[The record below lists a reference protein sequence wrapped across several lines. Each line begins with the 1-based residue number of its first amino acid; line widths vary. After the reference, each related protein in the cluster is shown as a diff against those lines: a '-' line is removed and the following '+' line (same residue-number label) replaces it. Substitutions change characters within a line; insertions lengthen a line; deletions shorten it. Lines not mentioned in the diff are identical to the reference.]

1 MLRIRLRRTGA
12 RKKPQYRLVVAE
24 STSPRDGRY
33 IEIIGTYNPLTNPST
48 VNIDTSRAQHWLSV
62 GATPSDRVHKLLARE
77 GLMAPP
83 AFATPKATDAA
94 ADGTAADGTAVDAT
108 ADGAT
113 DDAATGTPAVAEVAA
128 TSAAMAP
135 AAEEAGASGPIPDV
149 DEDAGAPATA
159 ESTDAA
165 TAEATATPDAASE
178 AV

>member
-48 VNIDTSRAQHWLSV
+48 VNVNSERAQHWLRV
-62 GATPSDRVHKLLARE
+62 GATPSDRVHKILANE
-77 GLMAPP
+77 GLMEQPSFVTAGR
-83 AFATPKATDAA
+83 AAQA
-94 ADGTAADGTAVDAT
+94 ADGAVGTDAGGAAGTAAV
-108 ADGAT
+108 AD
-113 DDAATGTPAVAEVAA
+113 VAA
-128 TSAAMAP
+128 TMAAMAP

-149 DEDAGAPATA
+149 DEDADMT
-159 ESTDAA
+159 A
-165 TAEATATPDAASE
+165 TAEASDEAAAMPDAASE

>member
-48 VNIDTSRAQHWLSV
+48 VDIKTERAQHWLSV
-62 GATPSDRVHKLLARE
+62 GATPSDRVHKILANE
-77 GLMAPP
+77 GLMEQ
-83 AFATPKATDAA
+83 PKFVTAARAA
-94 ADGTAADGTAVDAT
+94 ADASDNGAAAMGTV
-108 ADGAT
+108 
-113 DDAATGTPAVAEVAA
+113 AVAEVAA

-149 DEDAGAPATA
+149 DEDAGTTTTAATVD
-159 ESTDAA
+159 ET
-165 TAEATATPDAASE
+165 TAEAAATPDAASE

>member
-48 VNIDTSRAQHWLSV
+48 VKINTERAQHWLSV
-62 GATPSDRVHKLLARE
+62 GATPSDRVHKILANE
-77 GLMAPP
+77 GLMEQPSFVTA
-83 AFATPKATDAA
+83 AKSADGATDAA
-94 ADGTAADGTAVDAT
+94 AASG
-108 ADGAT
+108 GA
-113 DDAATGTPAVAEVAA
+113 AVADVAA

-149 DEDAGAPATA
+149 DDDADAPATA
-159 ESTDAA
+159 ETTDDA
-165 TAEATATPDAASE
+165 TAEAAATPDAASE

>member
-83 AFATPKATDAA
+83 AFATPKSTDAA
-94 ADGTAADGTAVDAT
+94 ADGTAADGTA
-108 ADGAT
+108 DGAT
-113 DDAATGTPAVAEVAA
+113 DGAATSTPAVAEVAA

-149 DEDAGAPATA
+149 DEDAGAPAAA
-159 ESTDAA
+159 ESTAA
-165 TAEATATPDAASE
+165 ETTNATTSATPDAASE

>member
-48 VNIDTSRAQHWLSV
+48 VNIKIERAQHWLSV
-62 GATPSDRVHKLLARE
+62 GATPSERVHKLLA
-77 GLMAPP
+77 GVGVMAPP
-83 AFATPKATDAA
+83 AYVTTP
-94 ADGTAADGTAVDAT
+94 AT

-113 DDAATGTPAVAEVAA
+113 DGAGTGTPAVAEAAA
-128 TSAAMAP
+128 TSAALAP

-149 DEDAGAPATA
+149 DEDAETPTTGA
-159 ESTDAA
+159 TDAA
-165 TAEATATPDAASE
+165 TADAATADATATDAAAAETPDAASE

>member
-48 VNIDTSRAQHWLSV
+48 VKINTERAQHWLSV
-62 GATPSDRVHKLLARE
+62 GATPSERVHKLLARE
-77 GLMAPP
+77 GIMEPP
-83 AFATPKATDAA
+83 AFATAP
-94 ADGTAADGTAVDAT
+94 TA

-113 DDAATGTPAVAEVAA
+113 DGPAATGTPTVADVAA

-149 DEDAGAPATA
+149 DDDAAPAT
-159 ESTDAA
+159 
-165 TAEATATPDAASE
+165 TAEGADDATVEASATPDAASE

>member
-48 VNIDTSRAQHWLSV
+48 VNIDTARAQHWLSV
-62 GATPSDRVHKLLARE
+62 GATPSERVHKILARE
-77 GLMAPP
+77 GVMEPP
-83 AFATPKATDAA
+83 KYV
-94 ADGTAADGTAVDAT
+94 TAAKADEGASDGVASGAPTVDAT
-108 ADGAT
+108 
-113 DDAATGTPAVAEVAA
+113 AA

-149 DEDAGAPATA
+149 DDDAPV
-159 ESTDAA
+159 TDAASDEA
-165 TAEATATPDAASE
+165 TAEASATPDAASE